1 MPSSVIASFHY
12 NAAQHALD
20 VVFNSG
26 NVYRYIDVPEDVYVA
41 MKNAFSK
48 GTFLNTQIKPKYRYR
63 KIK

>member
-12 NAAQHALD
+12 NGAQHALD

-26 NVYRYIDVPEDVYVA
+26 NVYRYLNVPEEVYES

-48 GTFLNTQIKPKYRYR
+48 GTFLNTEIKPKYRFK